1 MTDQIKNLPKETDS
15 ININDNVEL
24 EWWAEYFNI
33 NKDKIKDAVNRVGS
47 SVEAVR
53 RFLQK

>member
-1 MTDQIKNLPKETDS
+1 MINQIKNLPKENNL
-15 ININDNVEL
+15 INIQDDVEL

-33 NKDKIKDAVNRVGS
+33 NKDKIKDAVNRVGAS
-47 SVEAVR
+47 LQAVR